1 MATIEFITK
10 EDLDQFKQ
18 ELFSELRRPG
28 KRLLKISEQK
38 EWLKSYEVLK
48 LLSISPGTL
57 QGLRDTRKLK
67 FNKVGGFG
75 GSVKSG
81 HLYLLQSGPLLRS
94 KMVT

>member
-28 KRLLKISEQK
+28 QRLHKISEQK
-38 EWLKSYEVLK
+38 EWLKSYEVRK

-57 QGLRDTRKLK
+57 QGLRDTGKLK
-67 FNKVGGFG
+67 FNKVGGLMFYKYDDVIALVEG
-75 GSVKSG
+75 KKIISKS
-81 HLYLLQSGPLLRS
+81 
-94 KMVT
+94 

>member
-28 KRLLKISEQK
+28 QRLHKISEQK
-38 EWLKSYEVLK
+38 EWLKSYEVRK

-57 QGLRDTRKLK
+57 QGLRDTGKLK
-67 FNKVGGFG
+67 INKVGGLMFYKYDDVIALVEG
-75 GSVKSG
+75 KKII
-81 HLYLLQSGPLLRS
+81 P
-94 KMVT
+94 KP